1 MIFGDCML
9 SRLNEIAD
17 KLDKYG
23 MYKEAD
29 VITNVMKRIAFLD
42 NEPMIREFNQDGTE
56 MLQIH
61 STLRNAGIDPSG
73 LDDDTA
79 RSIYEQITRNNF

>member
-1 MIFGDCML
+1 MIFGDYML
-9 SRLNEIAD
+9 NRLNEIAD

-29 VITNVMKRIAFLD
+29 VITNVMKRIAFLGD
-42 NEPMIREFNQDGTE
+42 DQMIHDFNQSGTE

-79 RSIYEQITRNNF
+79 RSLYEQITRNTF